1 MAPQEL
7 EETASLGKAC
17 HCLYNSGAACPGA
30 HLPAYP
36 VSPACLQ
43 EASGNK
49 ALLWKLSR
57 EPSSSLG
64 LKSQMLFQSGRQGD
78 VNFYRST
85 TRGQSVT
92 AGDLESATD
101 EPTSK
106 STGRGK
112 SSRTSVCSSSQFS
125 FPGASPGSW
134 RSLYDYRHS
143 PCSGSSHPAT
153 PTGVQKFLSQ
163 APFSRWGESSV
174 RKEGV
179 WGMGQRDPAV
189 SQTSSQA
196 RKCHSLV
203 PLDVDHFHL
212 MQRKGEEANPD
223 EG

>member
-1 MAPQEL
+1 MSPPPRA
-7 EETASLGKAC
+7 LGGENPPER
-17 HCLYNSGAACPGA
+17 LF
-30 HLPAYP
+30 
-36 VSPACLQ
+36 
-43 EASGNK
+43 
-49 ALLWKLSR
+49 ALLPNSV
-57 EPSSSLG
+57 SLG
-64 LKSQMLFQSGRQGD
+64 LG
-78 VNFYRST
+78 
-85 TRGQSVT
+85 
-92 AGDLESATD
+92 
-101 EPTSK
+101 
-106 STGRGK
+106 
-112 SSRTSVCSSSQFS
+112 
-125 FPGASPGSW
+125 PGSW

-163 APFSRWGESSV
+163 APFARWGESSV

-223 EG
+223 EGLVCSSLLLLPFHIWAPESLPSS